1 MKVIA
6 IIFAVLICVY
16 AVVSLI
22 SLVMKFVNAQKKR
35 AEVLTAEAEPADD
48 QDGEQSTKQEDKPTD

>member
-16 AVVSLI
+16 AVVSFI
-22 SLVMKFVNAQKKR
+22 SLVLKFVNAKKKR
-35 AEVLTAEAEPADD
+35 AEVLTAEAESAND
-48 QDGEQSTKQEDKPTD
+48 QDGEQTSEQEDKPTD